1 MGPRASKVASD
12 TNARRVPGTEMPEES
27 FKLMGRSSLDAD
39 NSARDHHLYHNVT
52 TKSDGLYHCP
62 WEGTSSCQ
70 HKPEKLKCNY
80 DKFVDSHLKPY
91 RCKIAACAD
100 NKFSSTACLLRHERE
115 AHAMHGHGDK
125 PFLCKYD
132 GCERGVTG
140 NGFPRRW
147 NLYDHMKRV
156 HSDPCTSRSAGGSPP
171 PTEKPATGSKKRKQ
185 DAITEPSTSDKEAV
199 KRVKTPPVVNQ
210 QPSLIEIYHQSEQRL
225 QEAVKQLHD
234 PKSANGMTN
243 LRNASD
249 CIKMM
254 AQTLQKINQATP
266 AMSRTWTE

>member
-1 MGPRASKVASD
+1 MHHANTSQK
-12 TNARRVPGTEMPEES
+12 
-27 FKLMGRSSLDAD
+27 SL
-39 NSARDHHLYHNVT
+39 SVT
-52 TKSDGLYHCP
+52 TSRIYLPLLNPHN
-62 WEGTSSCQ
+62 
-70 HKPEKLKCNY
+70 KLIILRY
-80 DKFVDSHLKPY
+80 SKFVDSHLKPY

-156 HSDPCTSRSAGGSPP
+156 HNDPCTSRSAGGSPP

-185 DAITEPSTSDKEAV
+185 DTITEPTTSDKEPV
-199 KRVKTPPVVNQ
+199 KRVKSPPVVNQ

-254 AQTLQKINQATP
+254 AQTLQKINQASP
-266 AMSRTWTE
+266 AMSRTFSHGSMG

>member
-1 MGPRASKVASD
+1 MHHANTSQK
-12 TNARRVPGTEMPEES
+12 
-27 FKLMGRSSLDAD
+27 SL
-39 NSARDHHLYHNVT
+39 SVT
-52 TKSDGLYHCP
+52 TSRIYLPLLNPHN
-62 WEGTSSCQ
+62 
-70 HKPEKLKCNY
+70 KLIILRY
-80 DKFVDSHLKPY
+80 SKFVDSHLKPY

-156 HSDPCTSRSAGGSPP
+156 HNDPCTSRSAGGSPP

-185 DAITEPSTSDKEAV
+185 DTITEPTTSDMK
-199 KRVKTPPVVNQ
+199 KLMI
-210 QPSLIEIYHQSEQRL
+210 S
-225 QEAVKQLHD
+225 
-234 PKSANGMTN
+234 
-243 LRNASD
+243 
-249 CIKMM
+249 
-254 AQTLQKINQATP
+254 
-266 AMSRTWTE
+266 